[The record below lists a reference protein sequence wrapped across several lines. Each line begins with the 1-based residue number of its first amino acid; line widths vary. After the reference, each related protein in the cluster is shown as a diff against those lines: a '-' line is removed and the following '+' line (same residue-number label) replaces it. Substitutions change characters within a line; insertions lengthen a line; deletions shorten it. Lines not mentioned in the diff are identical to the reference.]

1 MCERKKAN
9 VITSI
14 FAWEIDIEGRK
25 EIKSRVI
32 KVLGFWGHIWDTN
45 M

>member
-1 MCERKKAN
+1 MSERKKGI
-9 VITSI
+9 VITSM

-32 KVLGFWGHIWDTN
+32 KVLGFWGHI
-45 M
+45 